1 MPKTCLNLFKFPK
14 PLLLKVRPFLTS
26 KIVTQ
31 SKTLPPGPP
40 ALESEAIL
48 E

>member
-1 MPKTCLNLFKFPK
+1 MSQPSQIPQTLALESEAILDK
-14 PLLLKVRPFLTS
+14 

-31 SKTLPPGPP
+31 SKTLPPGPF